1 MRVEGAIWVGR
12 SVKRVEVVC
21 IALYQLET
29 FEEFRNGCLG
39 ATLDVVS
46 QDDRRARCSPAFRGR
61 CPQRA
66 ETERGRG
73 ETSHF
78 VAAYFHPS
86 GGDESL
92 LTLFPMAPVKA
103 VDVNLPQGMS
113 SYYLVSFGPDSKSMY
128 LGDPTID
135 GRDGVT
141 KVEFGPTRKSIVP
154 GLSVAFLTVSHSGR
168 IFVSAGDRRT
178 HQCGAYEI
186 DPDTATHR
194 PIRIGDPPECAGAT
208 GPISPDGK
216 EVLSRDGEHL
226 SLLDLNTGAT
236 RPLGAGRGSWSPD
249 GRWIAVSGQR
259 QIVLIDAKSPSHRRK
274 LGASGVD
281 DHLVWSPDSKRLL
294 FVKQELRCFLMV
306 YAESLEVVDVETG
319 KRHAISS
326 AHCAVS
332 RSTVGWID
340 PEAVR

>member
-1 MRVEGAIWVGR
+1 M
-12 SVKRVEVVC
+12 
-21 IALYQLET
+21 
-29 FEEFRNGCLG
+29 
-39 ATLDVVS
+39 
-46 QDDRRARCSPAFRGR
+46 
-61 CPQRA
+61 
-66 ETERGRG
+66 
-73 ETSHF
+73 SHF
-78 VAAYFHPS
+78 VATYFHPI

-92 LTLFPMAPVKA
+92 LTLFSLAPMKA
-103 VDVNLPQGMS
+103 VDVSLPNGMS
-113 SYYLVSFGPDSKSMY
+113 SCFLISFGPDSKSMY
-128 LGDPTID
+128 LGDPTF
-135 GRDGVT
+135 GTDGVT
-141 KVEFGPTRKSIVP
+141 KVEFRPTRKSMVP
-154 GLSVAFLTVSHSGR
+154 GSAGLNVAFLTVSQSGR
-168 IFVSAGDRRT
+168 VFVSGGDRRN
-178 HQCGAYEI
+178 HQCGVYEI

-194 PIRIGDPPECAGAT
+194 PIRIGDPPACAGAS

-236 RPLGAGRGSWSPD
+236 QSLGIGRGSWSPD

-259 QIVLIDAKSPSHRRK
+259 QIVLIDSKNPSHRKK

-294 FVKQELRCFLMV
+294 FAKQEPRCFLMV
-306 YAESLEVVDVETG
+306 DAESLEVVDVETG
-319 KRHAISS
+319 KRHAIAS